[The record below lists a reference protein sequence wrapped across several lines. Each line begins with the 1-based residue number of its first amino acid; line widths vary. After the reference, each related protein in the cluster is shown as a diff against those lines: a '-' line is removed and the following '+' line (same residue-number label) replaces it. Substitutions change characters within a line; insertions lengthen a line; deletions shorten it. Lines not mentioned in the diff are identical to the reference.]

1 MLTTHHTKLDVCEW
15 DGSQALHSRTVGEFH
30 NPLLALLSTTGTEQ
44 LELLLLGET
53 VKTYTHSL
61 RHDLF

>member
-15 DGSQALHSRTVGEFH
+15 DDSQALHSRTVGEFL

-44 LELLLLGET
+44 LELLLLEET
-53 VKTYTHSL
+53 L
-61 RHDLF
+61 